1 MYVVQC
7 TYTIFHLLAL
17 RPQMQSSH
25 ISQPRISVR
34 SSPVLWVW
42 FFKIWSPGFNVNPYL
57 IWLTQIHH
65 YFCSWLGIFVL
76 VLRLKKFYKG
86 AIHKW
91 CHPFF
96 EMFDPSLPLITHF
109 ITLIGLWSNVT
120 SWQIPPKWVTSFMY
134 GPNSATYI
142 CKRSKQKS
150 SAHFDEDQLSKSSET
165 A

>member
-1 MYVVQC
+1 MYVVLC

-34 SSPVLWVW
+34 SSPVSWVG

-65 YFCSWLGIFVL
+65 YFCLWLGIFVL

-86 AIHKW
+86 AIYKW
-91 CHPFF
+91 WYHPFF
-96 EMFDPSLPLITHF
+96 EIFDPSLPLVTHF
-109 ITLIGLWSNVT
+109 TTYGVT
-120 SWQIPPKWVTSFMY
+120 SAFGRSPLSGWHHLCTPPS
-134 GPNSATYI
+134 SATYI
-142 CKRSKQKS
+142 LMQKIKAEKFRALWWRSI
-150 SAHFDEDQLSKSSET
+150 E
-165 A
+165 